1 MLLQLYRTIIT
12 ATRSTSTF
20 NKFSSKVSFLGRTIK
35 RGMGSSPDDKSAIS
49 QQKLRADN
57 KRNRPQSSDASDDLY
72 EEEVPSP
79 SVSVNSIYKSKRRT
93 KIDLDAERE
102 QRSDEVVHNIDSSQF
117 ELSTSLH
124 SDGINDGSYLP
135 TSFGKMRG
143 PSASRSLKF
152 HQANPKCEKGNKSSR
167 SASAKGVNI
176 DEPFDI
182 CPSETLDQDFLQ
194 PSFYEQI
201 QTECL
206 LEENGQLLRP
216 GMVLLKSYIPL
227 DVQVDIVRRCQKLGL
242 GPGGFYR
249 PGYQDGAKLRLYM
262 MCLGLDWNPQTRAYQ
277 EKRQH
282 DGAKPP
288 SIPHEFTSLVRRAVD
303 DSHTLI
309 ERHSMTMNVEGIL
322 PRMSPDVCI
331 VNFYTSN
338 GRLGLHQDRDETK
351 KSLDRGLPVVSLCLG
366 DSAEFLYGH
375 QRNVNKAEKVVL
387 ESGDV
392 LIFGGESR
400 HIFHGVKSIIPNTAP
415 PPLLERAKLR
425 PGRLNLTFRQY

>member
-1 MLLQLYRTIIT
+1 MLFQLYRTTIT
-12 ATRSTSTF
+12 ATRFTSTF
-20 NKFSSKVSFLGRTIK
+20 NKFSKVSFLGRTIK
-35 RGMGSSPDDKSAIS
+35 RGMGSSPDEKSAIS
-49 QQKLRADN
+49 LQKLRADN
-57 KRNRPQSSDASDDLY
+57 KRNQPQSRDASDDLY
-72 EEEVPSP
+72 EAEFPSP
-79 SVSVNSIYKSKRRT
+79 SVSVNSIYESKRT
-93 KIDLDAERE
+93 KINLGAEWE
-102 QRSDEVVHNIDSSQF
+102 QRSDEAQF

-135 TSFGKMRG
+135 TSFGNTCG
-143 PSASRSLKF
+143 PSASRSMKF
-152 HQANPKCEKGNKSSR
+152 HQANPKYEKGNKSSR
-167 SASAKGVNI
+167 SAKGVNI

-182 CPSETLDQDFLQ
+182 CLSETLDQDFLQ

-206 LEENGQLLRP
+206 LEENGQLLRR

-227 DVQVDIVRRCQKLGL
+227 DVQVDIVRRCRKLGL

-262 MCLGLDWNPQTRAYQ
+262 MCLGRDWNPQAKAYQ
-277 EKRQH
+277 ERRQH
-282 DGAKPP
+282 DGAEPP

-309 ERHSMTMNVEGIL
+309 ERHSMTMKVEDIL

-331 VNFYTSN
+331 VNYYTSN
-338 GRLGLHQDRDETK
+338 GRLGLHQDRDESE
-351 KSLDRGLPVVSLCLG
+351 KSLLKELPVVSLCLG
-366 DSAEFLYGH
+366 DSAEFLYGD
-375 QRNVNKAEKVVL
+375 QRDVNKAEKVVL

-392 LIFGGESR
+392 LIFGGKSR

-425 PGRLNLTFRQY
+425 PGRLNLTFREY